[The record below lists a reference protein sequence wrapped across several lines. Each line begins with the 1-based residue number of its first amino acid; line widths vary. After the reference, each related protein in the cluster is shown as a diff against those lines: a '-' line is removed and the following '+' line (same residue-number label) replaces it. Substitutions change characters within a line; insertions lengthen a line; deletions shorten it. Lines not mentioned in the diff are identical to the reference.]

1 MSMFRFRKNQ
11 QQNKSKE
18 IVGEDVIIE
27 EVAYRVS
34 FNDNISDLN
43 FKTLG
48 SIASLFSVTELQCKK
63 FSDGGYKST
72 PKWVKDNK
80 IERIIKL

>member
-1 MSMFRFRKNQ
+1 MSMFNMKKR
-11 QQNKSKE
+11 QQNKSE
-18 IVGEDVIIE
+18 VIIE
-27 EVAYRVS
+27 EVAYCVS

-48 SIASLFSVTELQCKK
+48 SIASLFSVTELQCKI
-63 FSDGGYKST
+63 FSDGGYKTT

>member
-1 MSMFRFRKNQ
+1 MSMFNIKKRQQKR
-11 QQNKSKE
+11 QQNKSE
-18 IVGEDVIIE
+18 VIIE
-27 EVAYRVS
+27 EVAYCVS

>member
-1 MSMFRFRKNQ
+1 MSKFNMKKR
-11 QQNKSKE
+11 QQNKSE
-18 IVGEDVIIE
+18 VIIE
-27 EVAYRVS
+27 EVAYCVS

-63 FSDGGYKST
+63 FSDGGYKTT

-80 IERIIKL
+80 IEMIIKL

>member
-1 MSMFRFRKNQ
+1 MSMFNMKKR
-11 QQNKSKE
+11 QQNKSE
-18 IVGEDVIIE
+18 VIIE
-27 EVAYRVS
+27 EVAYCVS

-63 FSDGGYKST
+63 FSDGGYKTT

>member
-1 MSMFRFRKNQ
+1 MRMINIKKRQQKR
-11 QQNKSKE
+11 QQNKSE
-18 IVGEDVIIE
+18 VIIE
-27 EVAYRVS
+27 EVAYCVS

>member
-1 MSMFRFRKNQ
+1 MSMFNIKKRQQKR
-11 QQNKSKE
+11 QQNKSE
-18 IVGEDVIIE
+18 VIIE
-27 EVAYRVS
+27 EIAYCVS

-63 FSDGGYKST
+63 FSDGGYKTT

>member
-1 MSMFRFRKNQ
+1 MSMFNIKKR
-11 QQNKSKE
+11 QQNKSE
-18 IVGEDVIIE
+18 VIIE
-27 EVAYRVS
+27 EVAYCVS

-72 PKWVKDNK
+72 PKCVKDNK

>member
-1 MSMFRFRKNQ
+1 MSMFRFRKNHE
-11 QQNKSKE
+11 QNKSKE
-18 IVGEDVIIE
+18 IVVEEVIVE
-27 EVAYRVS
+27 EVAYCVS
-34 FNDNISDLN
+34 FNNNTFDLN

-48 SIASLFSVTELQCKK
+48 SVASLFSVTEAQCKK

-80 IERIIKL
+80 IERIVAL

>member
-1 MSMFRFRKNQ
+1 MSMFNIKKR
-11 QQNKSKE
+11 QQNKSE
-18 IVGEDVIIE
+18 VIIE
-27 EVAYRVS
+27 EVAYCVS

-63 FSDGGYKST
+63 FSDGGYKTT

>member
-1 MSMFRFRKNQ
+1 MSMFNIKKRQQKR
-11 QQNKSKE
+11 QQNKSE
-18 IVGEDVIIE
+18 VIIE
-27 EVAYRVS
+27 EVAYCVS

-63 FSDGGYKST
+63 FSDGGYKTT

>member
-1 MSMFRFRKNQ
+1 MSMFNIKKRRKKR
-11 QQNKSKE
+11 QQNKSE
-18 IVGEDVIIE
+18 VIIE
-27 EVAYRVS
+27 EVAYCVS

-63 FSDGGYKST
+63 FSDGGYKTT

>member
-1 MSMFRFRKNQ
+1 MSMFNIKKR
-11 QQNKSKE
+11 QQNKSE
-18 IVGEDVIIE
+18 VIVE
-27 EVAYRVS
+27 EVAYCVS
-34 FNDNISDLN
+34 FNNNTSDLN

-48 SIASLFSVTELQCKK
+48 TIALLFSVTEAQCKK

-80 IERIIKL
+80 IERIVAL

>member
-1 MSMFRFRKNQ
+1 MSMFNIKKR
-11 QQNKSKE
+11 QQNKSE
-18 IVGEDVIIE
+18 VIIE
-27 EVAYRVS
+27 EVAYCVS

-48 SIASLFSVTELQCKK
+48 SIASLFSVTELKCKK

>member
-1 MSMFRFRKNQ
+1 MSMFNMKKR
-11 QQNKSKE
+11 QQNKSE
-18 IVGEDVIIE
+18 VIIE
-27 EVAYRVS
+27 EIAYRVS

-63 FSDGGYKST
+63 FSDGGYKTT

>member
-1 MSMFRFRKNQ
+1 MSMFNIKKR
-11 QQNKSKE
+11 QQNKSE
-18 IVGEDVIIE
+18 VIVE
-27 EVAYRVS
+27 EVAYCVS
-34 FNDNISDLN
+34 FNNNTSDLN

-48 SIASLFSVTELQCKK
+48 TIASMFSVTEAQCKK

-80 IERIIKL
+80 IERIVAL

>member
-1 MSMFRFRKNQ
+1 MFNMKKR
-11 QQNKSKE
+11 QQNKSE
-18 IVGEDVIIE
+18 VIIE
-27 EVAYRVS
+27 EIAYRVS

-48 SIASLFSVTELQCKK
+48 SIAQLFSVTELQCKK
-63 FSDGGYKST
+63 FSDGGYKTT

>member
-1 MSMFRFRKNQ
+1 MSMFNIKKR
-11 QQNKSKE
+11 QQNKSE
-18 IVGEDVIIE
+18 VIIE
-27 EVAYRVS
+27 EIAYRVS

-63 FSDGGYKST
+63 FSDGGYKTT

>member
-1 MSMFRFRKNQ
+1 MSMFNIKKRQQKR
-11 QQNKSKE
+11 QQNKSE
-18 IVGEDVIIE
+18 VIIE
-27 EVAYRVS
+27 EIAYRVS

>member
-1 MSMFRFRKNQ
+1 MSMFNIKKRQQKR
-11 QQNKSKE
+11 QQNKSE
-18 IVGEDVIIE
+18 VIIE
-27 EVAYRVS
+27 EIAYRVS

-63 FSDGGYKST
+63 FSDGGYKTT

>member
-1 MSMFRFRKNQ
+1 MSMFNMKKR
-11 QQNKSKE
+11 QQNKSE
-18 IVGEDVIIE
+18 VIIE
-27 EVAYRVS
+27 EIAYRVS

>member
-1 MSMFRFRKNQ
+1 MSMFNIKKRQQKR
-11 QQNKSKE
+11 QQNKSE
-18 IVGEDVIIE
+18 VIIE
-27 EVAYRVS
+27 EIAYCVS

>member
-1 MSMFRFRKNQ
+1 MSMFNIKKR
-11 QQNKSKE
+11 QQNKSE
-18 IVGEDVIIE
+18 VIIE
-27 EVAYRVS
+27 EVAYCVS